1 MSTIH
6 VPNPITCT
14 GEAPIP
20 APFAAFKLVEALAPQ
35 LVADRFATIP
45 GGLRLLDAGTDII
58 LNAAAAGLD
67 NHDRNQV
74 ADHVTRH
81 QVSAL
86 SITDTAVGLTATAW
100 FLRRGQPHCMSGL
113 RPWFHVDAEG
123 LIFAASPANDLGDR
137 VEAFVVPPDKP
148 AQPTTLLLRTA
159 DDLVRGIE
167 SAHLLIDMWR
177 DILLVG
183 RFSA

>member
-1 MSTIH
+1 MSTIR
-6 VPNPITCT
+6 VPNPITFT
-14 GEAPIP
+14 GEAAIP

-35 LVADRFATIP
+35 LVADRFASIP

-74 ADHVTRH
+74 ADHVKRH

-86 SITDTAVGLTATAW
+86 MTTDTAVGLTATAW
-100 FLRRGQPHCMSGL
+100 FLRRGQPHSMSGL

-123 LIFAASPANDLGDR
+123 LIFAASPADHGDR

-148 AQPTTLLLRTA
+148 AQPTTLLLQTA
-159 DDLVRGIE
+159 SDLVRGIE
-167 SAHLLIDMWR
+167 SAHVLIDMWR

>member
-6 VPNPITCT
+6 VPHPITFT
-14 GEAPIP
+14 AEAAIP
-20 APFAAFKLVEALAPQ
+20 APFAAFKLVEALAPH

-45 GGLRLLDAGTDII
+45 GGLRLLDAGTDVIM
-58 LNAAAAGLD
+58 NAAAAGLD

-74 ADHVTRH
+74 AEHVKRH
-81 QVSAL
+81 QVSAII
-86 SITDTAVGLTATAW
+86 ITDTAVGLTATAW
-100 FLRRGQPHCMSGL
+100 FLRRGQPHSMSGL

-123 LIFAASPANDLGDR
+123 LIFAASPANHGDR

-148 AQPTTLLLRTA
+148 AQPTTLMLPTA

-167 SAHLLIDMWR
+167 SAHVLIDMWR